1 MKCSI
6 FPRQLR
12 IDVANKPKTLK
23 NLKMK
28 KIIILI
34 VLIQLSYNGFSQT
47 CDCSSNL
54 KWLTETFE
62 KNDAGFQYVIDIKG
76 ENSYAAHNK
85 LFTEK
90 ASKISDLN
98 ECHTLLNDWTAFF
111 RKGHLNVQLLAQSQ
125 NTSEQTRPSDE
136 EIIEKYKNTEQLNI
150 EKQEFDNYIN
160 KLGNNPGFE
169 GVWSYYSGFYTIG
182 IIKDKTNANR
192 EYVGFIIDS
201 KSPYWQKNQVKL
213 EIFKA
218 KDGKLSIKYYMG
230 DHSPVEFEKF
240 EFYGKNTLIAG
251 SSYNLFADPNST
263 SFKRVLPK
271 ITTDEKVKRYFDFL
285 YAKQAYIEK
294 VSDNTVLL
302 KVPSF
307 SYSNKKYIDSLLS
320 SNDNLI
326 KRTENLIIDVRYNG
340 GGADASYEKIMPYL
354 YTNPIRKTGVAFLST
369 ELNNKRMVDFMN
381 DPDWSDDDKKWAKES
396 LQKLNKHI
404 GEFVNL
410 KESIVSID
418 TLKSVY
424 PNPKN
429 VAILING
436 NCASTTEQFL
446 LEAKQSKKVKLVGT
460 TTAGILDISNM
471 YYVTS
476 PSKEFTL
483 GYSLSKS
490 YRIPAMTID
499 GKGIQPDYYF
509 DKTIKPYEWI
519 DKTIEIL
526 NYK

>member
-1 MKCSI
+1 MK
-6 FPRQLR
+6 Q
-12 IDVANKPKTLK
+12 
-23 NLKMK
+23 
-28 KIIILI
+28 ILI
-34 VLIQLSYNGFSQT
+34 ITFALLTSIQVFSQT
-47 CDCSSNL
+47 FDCSSNL

-76 ENSYAAHNK
+76 EHSYATHNK
-85 LFTEK
+85 MYSEK

-111 RKGHLNVQLLAQSQ
+111 REGHLNVQLIAQSQ
-125 NTSEQTRPSDE
+125 NTTEETGPSDK
-136 EIIEKYKNTEQLNI
+136 EIIEKYKNTEQFKI
-150 EKQEFDNYIN
+150 EKQEFENYVD

-169 GVWSYYSGFYTIG
+169 GVWSYYDGFYTIG
-182 IIKDKTNANR
+182 IIKDKTNSNR

-213 EIFKA
+213 EIFKT
-218 KDGKLSIKYYMG
+218 KEGKLSIKYYMK
-230 DHSPVEFEKF
+230 DHSVLEFEKF

-271 ITTDEKVKRYFDFL
+271 IVTNEKVDRYFNLL
-285 YAKQAYIEK
+285 YANKPSIEK
-294 VSDNTVLL
+294 VSDNTLLL
-302 KVPSF
+302 KIPSF
-307 SYSNKKYIDSLLS
+307 SYTNKKTIDSLLD
-320 SNDNLI
+320 SNADLI
-326 KRTENLIIDVRYNG
+326 KSTENLIIDVRYNG
-340 GGADASYEKIMPYL
+340 GGADASYEKIKPYL
-354 YTNPIRKTGVAFLST
+354 YTNPIRRIGMEFLST

-396 LQKLNKHI
+396 LKKLNKHI

-410 KESIVSID
+410 SESIVSID
-418 TLKSVY
+418 TLKNVY

-436 NCASTTEQFL
+436 NCGSTTEQFL
-446 LEAKQSKKVKLVGT
+446 LEAKQSKKVKLFGT
-460 TTAGILDISNM
+460 TTAGVLDISNM
-471 YYVTS
+471 YSVVS
-476 PSKEFTL
+476 PSKEFKL

-490 YRIPAMTID
+490 HRIPAMTID

>member
-1 MKCSI
+1 
-6 FPRQLR
+6 
-12 IDVANKPKTLK
+12 
-23 NLKMK
+23 MK
-28 KIIILI
+28 KIIALI

-76 ENSYAAHNK
+76 ENSYATHNK
-85 LFTEK
+85 LYTEK
-90 ASKISDLN
+90 ALKISDLN
-98 ECHTLLNDWTAFF
+98 ECHTLLNNWTTFF
-111 RKGHLNVQLLAQSQ
+111 REGHLNVQLIAQSQ
-125 NTSEQTRPSDE
+125 NTNDQIGPSDE
-136 EIIEKYKNTEQLNI
+136 EIIKKYENSEQFKI
-150 EKQEFDNYIN
+150 GKQEFDNYVD
-160 KLGNNPGFE
+160 KLGNDAGFE
-169 GVWSYYSGFYTIG
+169 GVWTLYSYTIG
-182 IIKDKTNANR
+182 IIKDSINSDR
-192 EYVGFIIDS
+192 EYVGFIMNS
-201 KSPYWQKNQVKL
+201 ESPYWQKNQVKL

-218 KDGKLSIKYYMG
+218 KDGQLNLKYYDR
-230 DHSPVEFEKF
+230 DHRPSKFEKI
-240 EFYGKNTLIAG
+240 EFYGRNKLLVG
-251 SSYNLFADPNST
+251 SSYDLMTDMNGL

-271 ITTDEKVKRYFDFL
+271 IVIKENVERYLNLL
-285 YAKQAYIEK
+285 YANKPSIKK
-294 VSDNTVLL
+294 VSDNTVLM

-307 SYSNKKYIDSLLS
+307 SYSNKKYIDSLLN

-326 KRTENLIIDVRYNG
+326 RSTENLIVDVRFNG

-354 YTNPIRKTGVAFLST
+354 YTNPIRRIGAAFLST
-369 ELNNKRMVDFMN
+369 ELNNKRMVEFIN
-381 DPDWSDDDKKWAKES
+381 DSDRSDEKKMWEES

-410 KESIVSID
+410 DESIVSID
-418 TLKSVY
+418 TLKNVY
-424 PNPKN
+424 ANPKN

-460 TTAGILDISNM
+460 TTMGVLDISNM
-471 YYVTS
+471 YAVIS
-476 PSKEFTL
+476 PSKEFKL

-499 GKGIQPDYYF
+499 DKGIQPDYYF

-526 NYK
+526 DYK

>member
-1 MKCSI
+1 
-6 FPRQLR
+6 
-12 IDVANKPKTLK
+12 
-23 NLKMK
+23 MK

-62 KNDAGFQYVIDIKG
+62 KNDAGFQYVIDRKG
-76 ENSYAAHNK
+76 ENSYAAHNT
-85 LFTEK
+85 LYTEK

-98 ECHTLLNDWTAFF
+98 ECHNLLNDWTAFF
-111 RKGHLNVQLLAQSQ
+111 RNGHLNVQLIAQSQ
-125 NTSEQTRPSDE
+125 NTTEQTRPSDE
-136 EIIEKYKNTEQLNI
+136 EIIEKYKNTEQFKI

-169 GVWSYYSGFYTIG
+169 GVWSYYGGFYTIG
-182 IIKDKTNANR
+182 IIKDKTNSNR

-201 KSPYWQKNQVKL
+201 KSTYWQKNQVKL
-213 EIFKA
+213 EIFKT
-218 KDGKLSIKYYMG
+218 KEGKLSIKYYMK
-230 DHSPVEFEKF
+230 DHSVVEFEKF

-263 SFKRVLPK
+263 SFKRILPK
-271 ITTDEKVKRYFDFL
+271 IVTNEKVERYFNLL
-285 YAKQAYIEK
+285 YASKPSIKK

-307 SYSNKKYIDSLLS
+307 SYPNKKYIDSLLN

-326 KRTENLIIDVRYNG
+326 KSTENLIIDVRYNG
-340 GGADASYEKIMPYL
+340 GGDDASYEKIKPYL
-354 YTNPIRKTGVAFLST
+354 YTNPIRRIGMVFLST
-369 ELNNKRMVDFMN
+369 ELNNKRMVDFIN
-381 DPDWSDDDKKWAKES
+381 DPDRSDEKKKWKES
-396 LQKLNKHI
+396 LNKLNKHI
-404 GEFVNL
+404 GEFVDL
-410 KESIVSID
+410 DESIVRID

-436 NCASTTEQFL
+436 NCGSTTEQFL

-460 TTAGILDISNM
+460 TTAGVLDISNM
-471 YYVTS
+471 YSVVS
-476 PSKEFTL
+476 PSKEFKL
-483 GYSLSKS
+483 WYGLSKS